1 VESTPGQLEK
11 MAQVRLRMDAM
22 SPEEKA
28 RLAEQAR
35 QLQAAKAAQGS

>member
-1 VESTPGQLEK
+1 
-11 MAQVRLRMDAM
+11 MAQVRLRMEAM

-28 RLAEQAR
+28 LLTEQAR